1 MTFEFG
7 KENRWHD
14 QYFGKNL
21 AITTGG
27 ADTDALAVGQHLGA
41 LAITVC
47 ANGAVSAT
55 SLELTFKESDD
66 EDGTFAAPAA
76 TLKLTIA
83 GDFVDGQTI
92 GKMLLPDCKSFV
104 KANLKGT
111 VTGKVDVFLS
121 YIAR

>member
-14 QYFGKNL
+14 QYFGKEL
-21 AITTGG
+21 AITTSG

-66 EDGTFAAPAA
+66 EGGTFAAQAA

-92 GKMLLPDCKSFV
+92 GKMLLPDCKAFV

>member
-14 QYFGKNL
+14 QYFGKGL
-21 AITTGG
+21 AVTTDG
-27 ADTDALAVGQHLGA
+27 ADTDALTVGEHLGA

-47 ANGAVSAT
+47 ANGEVDAT

-66 EDGTFAAPAA
+66 EDGAFVAPENVLTLGMAGEFA
-76 TLKLTIA
+76 
-83 GDFVDGQTI
+83 DGQTI
-92 GKMLLPDCKSFV
+92 GKLLLPDCKAFV

>member
-14 QYFGKNL
+14 QYFGTDL
-21 AITTGG
+21 AVTTDG

-47 ANGAVSAT
+47 ANGAVDAT
-55 SLELTFKESDD
+55 SLELTFKESDT
-66 EDGTFAAPAA
+66 ENGTFEAPAA
-76 TLKLTIA
+76 ALKLTIA
-83 GDFVDGQTI
+83 GTFADGQTI

-111 VTGKVDVFLS
+111 ATGKVDVFLS

>member
-14 QYFGKNL
+14 QYFGKEL

-27 ADTDALAVGQHLGA
+27 DDTNALAVGQHLGA

-47 ANGAVSAT
+47 ANGDVNAT
-55 SLELTFKESDD
+55 SLELTFKESDTKG
-66 EDGTFAAPAA
+66 GTFAAPAA
-76 TLKLTIA
+76 SLKLTIA
-83 GDFVDGQTI
+83 GEFVDGQTI
-92 GKMLLPDCKSFV
+92 GKMLLPDCKPFV